1 MEPCRSGTGTGTAR
15 GEVERRE
22 GDIGN
27 EGRRT
32 CLVESVEGREI
43 GREALRAEVC
53 EVRGWGTVF
62 EWKSVMVLFT

>member
-53 EVRGWGTVF
+53 KVRG
-62 EWKSVMVLFT
+62 